1 MQDKLNETSNKLN
14 ATIAANKQQMEQ
26 DFTNNLQNELKDFQT
41 TLMSSVENMITKKM
55 EALNIAM
62 QQSLQATVA
71 QAIAQSLQNNNTME
85 IMPITQPDYN
95 SQTSNTTN
103 NQAQEYNTNK
113 TNNTSII
120 SPNNLKRKN
129 SDAKMNNNTINI
141 NINDHDTDTH
151 TEPKNDI
158 ELITQESE
166 PPKENITNM
175 DLEVE
180 PRKRKGR
187 STNKATDERTL
198 ITPTR
203 LSRQAKSR
211 SQEADLKKT
220 QKIGQ
225 KTD

>member
-1 MQDKLNETSNKLN
+1 
-14 ATIAANKQQMEQ
+14 
-26 DFTNNLQNELKDFQT
+26 
-41 TLMSSVENMITKKM
+41 M
-55 EALNIAM
+55 EALTIAM
-62 QQSLQATVA
+62 QQSFQATVA

-129 SDAKMNNNTINI
+129 SDAKMNNSTINI
-141 NINDHDTDTH
+141 NINDPDTDTH

-166 PPKENITNM
+166 PPKEDITNM

>member
-1 MQDKLNETSNKLN
+1 
-14 ATIAANKQQMEQ
+14 
-26 DFTNNLQNELKDFQT
+26 
-41 TLMSSVENMITKKM
+41 
-55 EALNIAM
+55 
-62 QQSLQATVA
+62 
-71 QAIAQSLQNNNTME
+71 
-85 IMPITQPDYN
+85 
-95 SQTSNTTN
+95 
-103 NQAQEYNTNK
+103 
-113 TNNTSII
+113 
-120 SPNNLKRKN
+120 
-129 SDAKMNNNTINI
+129 
-141 NINDHDTDTH
+141 
-151 TEPKNDI
+151 
-158 ELITQESE
+158 
-166 PPKENITNM
+166 M

>member
-1 MQDKLNETSNKLN
+1 M
-14 ATIAANKQQMEQ
+14 
-26 DFTNNLQNELKDFQT
+26 
-41 TLMSSVENMITKKM
+41 
-55 EALNIAM
+55 
-62 QQSLQATVA
+62 
-71 QAIAQSLQNNNTME
+71 
-85 IMPITQPDYN
+85 
-95 SQTSNTTN
+95 
-103 NQAQEYNTNK
+103 
-113 TNNTSII
+113 II

-129 SDAKMNNNTINI
+129 SDGKTNNSTINI
-141 NINDHDTDTH
+141 NLNGPDTDIN

-166 PPKENITNM
+166 PPKEDITNM